1 MGFRSILFVGLMPM
15 MLVGCESK
23 DDLNGD
29 GEYTGIDRIYEDYG
43 DEEIS
48 LNEEVILGEWLKNY
62 TEDVEGVYIEDYEV
76 VDIQESPRNRK
87 DEEGNTY
94 KKIYIVEIAFKL
106 DGDATRHGSR
116 LTVSLDNSLGEEVI
130 LVYGSSLGNNPVY
143 TKTEFIEEDDSSS
156 EDGDTSEDVHSEE

>member
-1 MGFRSILFVGLMPM
+1 MPM

-29 GEYTGIDRIYEDYG
+29 GEYTNIDRIYEDYG

-48 LNEEVILGEWLKNY
+48 VSEEVILREWLKNY
-62 TEDVEGVYIEDYEV
+62 TEDVEGVYIDDYEV

-87 DEEGNTY
+87 DEDGNTY
-94 KKIYIVEIAFKL
+94 KKIYVVEIEFKL
-106 DGDATRHGSR
+106 EGDATRHGSR
-116 LTVSLDNSLGEEVI
+116 FTLSLDNSLGEEII
-130 LVYGSSLGNNPVY
+130 LVYGSSLGNNYVN

-156 EDGDTSEDVHSEE
+156 EDE